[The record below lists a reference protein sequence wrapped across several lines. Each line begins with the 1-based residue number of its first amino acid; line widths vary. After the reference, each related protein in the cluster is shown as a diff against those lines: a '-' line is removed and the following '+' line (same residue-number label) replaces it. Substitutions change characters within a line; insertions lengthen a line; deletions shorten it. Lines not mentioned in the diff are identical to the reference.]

1 MTVGRRVAISILSQP
16 VTALKSFDLGLSLC
30 LPIEIE
36 SEAKLKSIDSQQ
48 YSNLPP
54 GCPAQEQRPS
64 HQRQQWP
71 KN

>member
-36 SEAKLKSIDSQQ
+36 SELNLKHRFSAIFKFTAR
-48 YSNLPP
+48 LPSAGATP
-54 GCPAQEQRPS
+54 IA
-64 HQRQQWP
+64 P
-71 KN
+71 KATVA